1 MSRESSTQR
10 RLTTTSYALLTQLAL
25 KPWSAYELAEQ
36 RVRYFRYVWPKAESA
51 IYREIKKLADDGLV
65 TASTEHTGQRPRT
78 VYSITDEGLEELRQW
93 LASPLAPFAME
104 FEVMLRLFVAP
115 VGTPEQLMCSLE
127 QVRADARE
135 MLRFGGEVKRE
146 YLDGRGALQ
155 DMVYIRALAIDF
167 FISLLNMVDA
177 WVTRTLDEVERWGEM
192 TIDER
197 NTRGMEILAGV
208 PVEMPADPPVETPVA
223 PEAQTPRRRR

>member
-1 MSRESSTQR
+1 MSRETSTQR

-51 IYREIKKLADDGLV
+51 IYREIKKLADDGLAA
-65 TASTEHTGQRPRT
+65 ASTEHTGQRPRT
-78 VYSITDEGLEELRQW
+78 VYSITDEGLEELRLW
-93 LASPLAPFAME
+93 LASPIAPFAME

-115 VGTPEQLMCSLE
+115 VGATEQLICSLE

-135 MLRFGGEVKRE
+135 MLRFAGEVKRE

-155 DMVYIRALAIDF
+155 EMVYIRALAIDF
-167 FISLLNMVDA
+167 FVSLLNMVDD
-177 WVTRTLDEVERWGEM
+177 WVTRTLEEVEQWDDM

-197 NTRGMEILAGV
+197 NARGMEILAGV
-208 PVEMPADPPVETPVA
+208 PVEMPAEAPVDTPVA

>member
-1 MSRESSTQR
+1 MSRETSTQR
-10 RLTTTSYALLTQLAL
+10 RLTTTSYALLAQLAL

-51 IYREIKKLADDGLV
+51 IYREIKKLHDDGLV
-65 TASTEHTGQRPRT
+65 TGSTEHTGQRTRM
-78 VYSITDEGLEELRQW
+78 VYSITEEGLTALREW

-115 VGTPEQLMCSLE
+115 VGTPEQLISSLE

-177 WVTRTLDEVERWGEM
+177 WVTRTLDEVARWGEL

-197 NTRGMEILAGV
+197 NARGMELLAGV
-208 PVEMPADPPVETPVA
+208 PVEMPAETPVDTPVA
-223 PEAQTPRRRR
+223 PESQTPRRRR